1 MLGINPVILLD
12 EELVRTLVREV
23 LAQMPVASP
32 TPEAVPTGI
41 SARHVHLSVR
51 DLKALFGTTYQLRNM
66 RALKQPGQFAAEE
79 TVTLVGPK
87 GTLAKVRILGPERK
101 QTQVEISQT
110 DAFALGVKAP
120 VRQSGDLKGS
130 PGIVLVGPLG
140 AVTLAAGCIVAS
152 RHLHLSPADGVLL
165 NLKDRDRVGI
175 RVAGE
180 RGLLFNDVLVRCG
193 SEHAT
198 EFHCDTD
205 EGNAAGL
212 ASGMLVTI
220 VR

>member
-1 MLGINPVILLD
+1 
-12 EELVRTLVREV
+12 
-23 LAQMPVASP
+23 
-32 TPEAVPTGI
+32 
-41 SARHVHLSVR
+41 
-51 DLKALFGTTYQLRNM
+51 
-66 RALKQPGQFAAEE
+66 
-79 TVTLVGPK
+79 
-87 GTLAKVRILGPERK
+87 
-101 QTQVEISQT
+101 
-110 DAFALGVKAP
+110 
-120 VRQSGDLKGS
+120 
-130 PGIVLVGPLG
+130 
-140 AVTLAAGCIVAS
+140 AAGCIVAS